1 MIDKNGYWQITAY
14 HLDGDGEICLY
25 LDIGRAM
32 TEGEKRRFML
42 MMLAA
47 CVKSLADDVATD
59 DCSCEMKEET
69 KNGQQIGIGNG
80 RA

>member
-1 MIDKNGYWQITAY
+1 MIDKNETWQITAY
-14 HLDGDGEICLY
+14 HLHGDDEICLH

-32 TEGEKRRFML
+32 AEGEKRRFML

-59 DCSCEMKEET
+59 DCSCEMKEDE
-69 KNGQQIGIGNG
+69 K
-80 RA
+80 